1 MRSER
6 REEEKRQRAVARGN
20 RFFRILA
27 VLYTLILA
35 AFIGLLIWLNVLPPK
50 YLYAIIAILILVSV
64 FIVPVMFSRYGVRK
78 RKIAAAFFA
87 VVLIAGFGVGSWYL
101 ADTIDFIGDITVAG
115 SLIEVK
121 EDYYVLVKRDA
132 AYTEIGELAGC
143 SVGTYMTSDAV
154 YLEAKDDLQR
164 TVRVEYKYI
173 GDLGQ
178 MLDGL
183 LAGGTDTVDET
194 TGAVQFEEYQAVF
207 ISAANYESLK
217 SERAGLEDETRI
229 LYTVSVKAG
238 EGEKAKS
245 ANVTKE
251 AFNVYV
257 SGLDVEGDIGTQSRS
272 DVNMI
277 VTVNPKTHEVLLT
290 SIPRDYYVTLPS
302 KGAQDKLTHS
312 GLYGIQETIG
322 AVEKMTGLTMNYYVK
337 VNYSTVVKLVDAIGG
352 VDVESPYTFTTHKM
366 KGMPEL
372 NGITFVEGTNHL
384 NGKMALAFCR
394 ERASWVDGDMRRNEN
409 QQLVLEAILK
419 KVAGSSTILTSY
431 TSILDA
437 IRGNMETNMS
447 PDEMTSLVKMQ
458 LADMPSWDI
467 SKTALK
473 GKNDSLPCYALGN
486 AYAAVVDQD
495 HEQIVKSADQIIS
508 LMHNGE
514 K

>member
-1 MRSER
+1 M
-6 REEEKRQRAVARGN
+6 
-20 RFFRILA
+20 
-27 VLYTLILA
+27 
-35 AFIGLLIWLNVLPPK
+35 
-50 YLYAIIAILILVSV
+50 
-64 FIVPVMFSRYGVRK
+64 
-78 RKIAAAFFA
+78 
-87 VVLIAGFGVGSWYL
+87 
-101 ADTIDFIGDITVAG
+101 
-115 SLIEVK
+115 
-121 EDYYVLVKRDA
+121 
-132 AYTEIGELAGC
+132 
-143 SVGTYMTSDAV
+143 
-154 YLEAKDDLQR
+154 
-164 TVRVEYKYI
+164 
-173 GDLGQ
+173 
-178 MLDGL
+178 
-183 LAGGTDTVDET
+183 
-194 TGAVQFEEYQAVF
+194 
-207 ISAANYESLK
+207 
-217 SERAGLEDETRI
+217 
-229 LYTVSVKAG
+229 
-238 EGEKAKS
+238 
-245 ANVTKE
+245 
-251 AFNVYV
+251 
-257 SGLDVEGDIGTQSRS
+257 
-272 DVNMI
+272 
-277 VTVNPKTHEVLLT
+277 
-290 SIPRDYYVTLPS
+290 
-302 KGAQDKLTHS
+302 
-312 GLYGIQETIG
+312 
-322 AVEKMTGLTMNYYVK
+322 
-337 VNYSTVVKLVDAIGG
+337 KLVDAIGG